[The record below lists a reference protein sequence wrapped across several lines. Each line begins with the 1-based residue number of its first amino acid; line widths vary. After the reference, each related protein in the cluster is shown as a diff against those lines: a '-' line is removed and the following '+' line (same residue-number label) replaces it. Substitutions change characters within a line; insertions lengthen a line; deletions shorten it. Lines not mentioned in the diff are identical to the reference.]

1 MSSEIIHDPLSH
13 PGSRPI
19 GILLI
24 HGFTG
29 SPWSM
34 RPLAEFFAEQDYPV
48 EMILLPGHGSHWK
61 DMMPVTHHDWMAEVD
76 AAYWKLRQRASHV
89 VIFGLSMGGM
99 LALRESVRREVL
111 GTVLINPFVQDP
123 TVLLRFAR
131 LFSRFVA
138 STKGITS
145 DIAKPGADEG
155 GYPRVPLK
163 AAAELHAL
171 GKETR
176 PLVRSLKAPVLY
188 FRSAEDHVVSDK
200 SHHFFHKHAECP
212 VKFIEL
218 ERSYHVATLDYDAPV
233 ILKNSLEFVQSLEA
247 DLKGHA

>member
-48 EMILLPGHGSHWK
+48 EMVLLPGHGSHWK
-61 DMMPVTHHDWMAEVD
+61 DMMPVTRHDWMSEVD
-76 AAYWKLRQRASHV
+76 DAYWKLRQRSQHV
-89 VIFGLSMGGM
+89 VVIGLSMGGM